1 MVWRHCIY
9 VTKNDLEL
17 DQGWLEVM
25 DVPLRDLLDC
35 LGSTSFMCV

>member
-25 DVPLRDLLDC
+25 ECTLKRFVGLFR
-35 LGSTSFMCV
+35 